1 MVKTRF
7 HYVLLSLLTI
17 LFTISDVFHTIYLY
31 SYLFIHLLS
40 YSRQP
45 GTDNLLTSIVILK
58 IIMFVLVIIFP
69 PLIVKVYHQIDCQDL
84 EHDSYNQNE

>member
-1 MVKTRF
+1 MLNTRF
-7 HYVLLSLLTI
+7 LFVLLSLLTI

-45 GTDNLLTSIVILK
+45 GTDNLLVCIMILK
-58 IIMFVLVIIFP
+58 IIMFVLAIIFP
-69 PLIVKVYHQIDCQDL
+69 PLIVIYHQIDCQDL